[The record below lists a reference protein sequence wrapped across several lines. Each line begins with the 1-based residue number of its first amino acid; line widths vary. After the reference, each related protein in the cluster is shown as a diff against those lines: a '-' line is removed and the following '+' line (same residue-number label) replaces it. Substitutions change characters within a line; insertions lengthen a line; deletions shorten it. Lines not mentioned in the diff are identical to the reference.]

1 MDWGKSDKL
10 GVRQMA
16 KTGPE
21 DLITALD
28 IGSSKVSALIA
39 QKGDGGELVVLGTG
53 QRESR
58 GVQRGY
64 ISDMHA
70 TEAAVREA
78 VEQAERIA
86 GLNIEDVWVSFSAG
100 GLVSDVVKLE
110 VDLGGHRVEQNDID
124 DLLRAGR
131 SAIDPNGRMVL
142 HAQPMRY
149 TLDGRN
155 GVRNPLGLHAD
166 KLGVDIHVVGTDGSP
181 VRNLDLCVRSA
192 HLEVKS
198 IIAAPVATG
207 LACLSEEERE
217 LGVALVEIGAGVT
230 NVSVFREGVLASLA
244 SIGMGAADITDD
256 IASAFG
262 TRRAQAER
270 LKCFHGSANMSPR
283 DHHEMIDVAPI
294 SQETEGEGTRITRS
308 QLNTVI
314 RARLER
320 LMAEVQKELKRLNF
334 DDPVGRQLVLTGGGA
349 ELRGIADYAQQALG
363 RAVRIGRPRGL
374 SALPDAH
381 SGPAFATLAGLA
393 SFAASNPV
401 DLRAIEPNHQLVA
414 RPKMA
419 MFGRLMSAF
428 RANY

>member
-1 MDWGKSDKL
+1 
-10 GVRQMA
+10 MA
-16 KTGPE
+16 KTAPE
-21 DLITALD
+21 GLITALD

-64 ISDMHA
+64 IADMHA

-86 GLNIEDVWVSFSAG
+86 GINIEDVWVSFSAG

-110 VDLGGHRVEQNDID
+110 VDLGGHRVEQGDID
-124 DLLRAGR
+124 DLLAAGR
-131 SAIDPNGRMVL
+131 SSIDPNGRMVL

-155 GVRNPLGLHAD
+155 GVKNPKGLHAD
-166 KLGVDIHVVGTDGSP
+166 KLGVDIHVVATDGSP

-217 LGVALVEIGAGVT
+217 LGVALVEIGAGVS

-283 DHHEMIDVAPI
+283 DHHEMIDVAPV
-294 SQETEGEGTRITRS
+294 SQEGEAEGSRITRA

-374 SALPDAH
+374 SALPEAH

-393 SFAASNPV
+393 TFAASDPV
-401 DLRAIEPNHQLVA
+401 DLRAIEPAHQTVI

-419 MFGRLMSAF
+419 IFGKLMSAF
-428 RANY
+428 KANY